1 MKKYTII
8 VPVFNRPQEVDELLR
23 SLTKQTLQNFE
34 ILIVEDGSTE
44 DCRAVLEG
52 YKKQLPIEYFYK
64 KNTGPGDSRNFGMA
78 RAKGEYLLFFDS
90 DCLIPSNYFEN
101 LESHLTQYDL
111 DAYGGA
117 DDSHPSFTVVQK
129 AINYSMTSFL
139 TTGGIRGK
147 KNNLDRF
154 QPRSFNMGIKRKVYE
169 TIGGFSD
176 IHPGEDPD
184 LSYRIMDAG
193 FKVGFVP
200 TASVFHKRRIDF
212 SKFLKQVYKFGV
224 VRTILMKWHPDKFK
238 IVYTFPALFLIGTLI
253 LIVLSLLVSK
263 WFMSP
268 LLVLM
273 ILFFTE
279 AFFKTWNPIIGVLAI
294 PASFIQLLGYGFGFL
309 KGFIKIHL
317 LKQEERDALKNFFF
331 QEKKV

>member
-1 MKKYTII
+1 MKKYSVI
-8 VPVFNRPQEVDELLR
+8 VPVFNRPQEIDELLQ
-23 SLTKQTLQNFE
+23 SLVLQTYKDFE
-34 ILIVEDGSTE
+34 ILIVEDGSQE
-44 DCRAVLEG
+44 DCKEVLKRYENDLVL
-52 YKKQLPIEYFYK
+52 QYFYK
-64 KNTGPGDSRNFGMA
+64 ENTGPGDSRNFGMQ
-78 RAKGEYLLFFDS
+78 RAKGEWLLFFDS
-90 DCLIPSNYFEN
+90 DCLIPSDYFEA
-101 LESHLTQYDL
+101 LETHLAIHDL

-117 DDSHPSFTVVQK
+117 DDSHPSFSITQK

-169 TIGGFSD
+169 TVGGFSE

-200 TASVFHKRRIDF
+200 SASVYHKRRIDF
-212 SKFLKQVYKFGV
+212 GKFAKQVYKFGV

-238 IVYTFPALFLIGTLI
+238 IVYLFPSLFLFGTLGSIAFGMFFSKLFLLPLGLLAMLLFLEALF
-253 LIVLSLLVSK
+253 
-263 WFMSP
+263 
-268 LLVLM
+268 
-273 ILFFTE
+273 
-279 AFFKTWNPIIGVLAI
+279 KTKNPIIAFLAI
-294 PASFIQLLGYGFGFL
+294 PASFIQLLGYGYGFL

-317 LKQEERDALKNFFF
+317 LKQEERVALKDFFF
-331 QEKKV
+331 FKA

>member
-1 MKKYTII
+1 MKKYSVI
-8 VPVFNRPQEVDELLR
+8 VPVFNRPQEVEELLQ
-23 SLTKQTLQNFE
+23 SLVLQSCKDFE
-34 ILIVEDGSTE
+34 VLIVEDGSHQ
-44 DCRAVLEG
+44 DCKEVLKR
-52 YKKQLPIEYFYK
+52 YKNELQIQYFYK
-64 KNTGPGDSRNFGMA
+64 ENTGPGDSRNFGMA
-78 RAKGEYLLFFDS
+78 RAKGEWLLFFDS
-90 DCLIPSNYFEN
+90 DCLIPPDYFEA
-101 LESHLTQYDL
+101 LESHLTVHNL

-117 DDSHPSFTVVQK
+117 DDSHPSFSITQK

-169 TIGGFSD
+169 KVGGFSD

-212 SKFLKQVYKFGV
+212 GKFLKQVYKFGV

-238 IVYTFPALFLIGTLI
+238 IVYLFPTLFLIGTIGLI
-253 LIVLSLLVSK
+253 ALSVIISKLFLLPLLFLSLLLFSEA
-263 WFMSP
+263 
-268 LLVLM
+268 LL
-273 ILFFTE
+273 
-279 AFFKTWNPIIGVLAI
+279 KTKNPIIAVLAV
-294 PASFIQLLGYGFGFL
+294 PASFIQLLGYGYGFL
-309 KGFIKIHL
+309 KGFVKIHL
-317 LKQEERDALKNFFF
+317 LKGEERKVLKDFFF
-331 QEKKV
+331 